1 MDEFDEYT
9 KALIIMGMITVSV
22 LVWFLVA
29 SLAGEVFDHKKTA
42 PSDEPEVE
50 TPPTPEPAASPA
62 TVTARPALDRTPA
75 DPRLLAAVSARNW
88 AAANQLLRSG
98 VSPRGVDTQGHSLL
112 FLAHKRQD
120 EQMVQLL
127 KSHGAKQTG

>member
-1 MDEFDEYT
+1 MDDFDEYT

-29 SLAGEVFDHKKTA
+29 SIAGEVFDHKKTA

-50 TPPTPEPAASPA
+50 TPPSPQPA
-62 TVTARPALDRTPA
+62 TPTAATARLALNHTPA

-88 AAANQLLRSG
+88 AAANQLLRAG
-98 VSPRGVDTQGHSLL
+98 VSPRGMDTQGNSLL
-112 FLAHKRQD
+112 TLAQKKQD

-127 KSHGAKQTG
+127 KSHGAKHSG